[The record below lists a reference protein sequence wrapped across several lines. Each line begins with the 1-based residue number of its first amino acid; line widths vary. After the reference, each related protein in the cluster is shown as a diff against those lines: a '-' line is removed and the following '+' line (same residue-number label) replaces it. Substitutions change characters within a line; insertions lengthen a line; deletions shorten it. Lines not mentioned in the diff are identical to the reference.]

1 MIGMTTTIKGI
12 VKPMSGAVLVFAAA
26 LGLAP
31 ELAAQNGPYQ
41 FHALT
46 PCRIVDTRK
55 PVGPTGGPVLQSEV
69 VRSFPIRTNCGVP
82 VTANAVALNVTVTQ
96 PTNFGHL
103 TLFPSGS
110 AVPVVST
117 LNWNPGEPAL
127 ANGAIVPLSTNA
139 NDLSLR
145 PFLLSNGTVHVI
157 LDVTGYFDD

>member
-1 MIGMTTTIKGI
+1 MNIRR
-12 VKPMSGAVLVFAAA
+12 VAGATLAFAAA
-26 LGLAP
+26 LALAP
-31 ELAAQNGPYQ
+31 EPAPAAGPFQ

-55 PVGPTGGPVLQSEV
+55 PAGPTGGPALQSEV
-69 VRSFPIRTNCGVP
+69 VRSFPIQGNCGVP
-82 VTANAVALNVTVTQ
+82 VGAKAVALNVTITQ

-110 AVPVVST
+110 AVPLVST

-127 ANGAIVPLSTNA
+127 ANGAIVPVSTNA

-157 LDVTGYFDD
+157 LDVTGYFA